1 MSETCL
7 LRQGERYEACDDVV
21 VSKCALRDKKE
32 GRSGFPERPVVVIVM
47 PIVKSPPV
55 FLAPSSPQRDR
66 PFPK

>member
-21 VSKCALRDKKE
+21 VSKCALIGKKE
-32 GRSGFPERPVVVIVM
+32 GRPGFPERPVMVIVM

-55 FLAPSSPQRDR
+55 FQAPLSPQRDR
-66 PFPK
+66 LSPK